1 MDRFVE
7 TLSNVLS
14 PKLAAEWAAALL
26 PQVLVAAVILFVGW
40 VVWKLVERAGKRL
53 KDRDTIDAT
62 AQTFLFTVARVAIFT
77 VAGVMALGQVGVN
90 TTSVLTSLGVVGL
103 TIGFAAKDALS
114 NVIAGLFIFW
124 DRPFVI
130 GDLVEIGGQYG
141 RVSLITLRSTRVVTV
156 DGKMLAIPNTTIV
169 NTTVASYSN
178 VPHLRLDV
186 ALTIGVEE
194 DLGRA
199 RRLALSLVQNDAA
212 YLKEPAPRFVV
223 KAVNDYNLEVE
234 LQAWLDDEKNHVAR
248 RFELRELLF
257 EAFRTAGV
265 VMPYETLAL
274 APVELAKAS

>member
-1 MDRFVE
+1 MDRLLE
-7 TLSNVLS
+7 QLSAVFS
-14 PKLAAEWAAALL
+14 PALLTDWAAKLL
-26 PQVLVAAVILFVGW
+26 PQLFVAAVILFVGW
-40 VVWKLVERAGKRL
+40 LVWKGVQRAGRRL
-53 KDRDTIDAT
+53 KERDSIDAT

-141 RVSLITLRSTRVVTV
+141 RVSMITLRSTRVVTV
-156 DGKMLAIPNTTIV
+156 DGKMLAIPNTAIV

-178 VPHLRLDV
+178 APHLRLDV

-194 DLGRA
+194 DLGRV
-199 RRLALSLVQNDAA
+199 RKLALALVENDAA
-212 YLKEPAPRFVV
+212 FLKEPAPRVV
-223 KAVNDYNLEVE
+223 LKAVNDYNLEVE
-234 LQAWLDDEKNHVAR
+234 LQAWLDDEKSHIAK
-248 RFELRELLF
+248 RFELRERLF
-257 EAFRTAGV
+257 ETFRTGGV
-265 VMPYETLAL
+265 EMPFETLAL
-274 APVELAKAS
+274 APVELKKTG